1 MRRKIFHSLT
11 LTLGWGFILVGIVGL
26 FLPPFPAILVL
37 CVGLLLLA
45 RKSARMRW
53 LIMKFGRR
61 YPKFRTALI
70 AAKKKMADWRER
82 LRRAFGALRP

>member
-11 LTLGWGFILVGIVGL
+11 FIFGWGFILIGVVGL

-37 CVGLLLLA
+37 CVGFLLVSK
-45 RKSARMRW
+45 KSARMRW
-53 LIMKFGRR
+53 LIMKLGRR

-70 AAKKKMADWRER
+70 AAKTKMCDWRER
-82 LRRAFGALRP
+82 LRRAFGALRS